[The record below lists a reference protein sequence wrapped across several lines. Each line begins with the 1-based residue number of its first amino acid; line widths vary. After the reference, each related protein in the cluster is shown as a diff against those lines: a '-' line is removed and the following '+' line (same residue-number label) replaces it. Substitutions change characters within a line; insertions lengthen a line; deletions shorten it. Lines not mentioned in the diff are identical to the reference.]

1 MKLSRGCL
9 VSLRDDAHFLAKP
22 RPAVVVQCTDCL
34 ALRESVTVCLLTSD
48 TEPPMPMRP
57 LLKPSALNKLK
68 NPSCVQV
75 DKVMTVPKAIISE
88 PWGRVSPSD
97 LKKIS
102 SALAFWLGISDL
114 S

>member
-1 MKLSRGCL
+1 MKLTRGCL

-22 RPAVVVQCTDCL
+22 RPAVVVQCTDCIE
-34 ALRESVTVCLLTSD
+34 LRDSVTVCLPTSE

-57 LLKPSALNKLK
+57 LLKPSVSNKLQK
-68 NPSCVQV
+68 PSCVQT

-97 LKKIS
+97 LRNIS
-102 SALAFWLGISDL
+102 SALAFWFGIPDPA
-114 S
+114 